1 MINTIDLFAGC
12 GGLTEGFKQAGGYNT
27 IACVE
32 WNKLPCNCLRHRF
45 RTKWGYSDADKR
57 VLRFDVQRVDE
68 LLNGWND
75 AEYGEADG
83 LNALVSANGGAVDLI
98 IGGPP
103 CQAYS
108 MALRN
113 RDEEKVSN
121 DYRNFLF
128 ESYAKIVSHYKP
140 KAFVFEN
147 VPGILTATV
156 GKKKEKVIDIIRTQF
171 SEIGYVLLENLE
183 NAIIDFS
190 EYGVPQNRK
199 RIIIWGLSREHF
211 GDCAEELLEKF
222 YRELL
227 PKNKVAKKRTVREAI
242 GDLPKLFPLDK
253 PVTIGGKRYAHSFSD
268 EDKALN
274 HTARYNSERELNT
287 FRLLTEDIASGRN
300 EYTSV
305 KSLTDLYNSLTGR
318 QSNVH
323 KYYVL
328 RWDEP
333 SNLIPA
339 HLYKD
344 GLRHI
349 HPDPEQARTITVRE
363 AARLQT
369 FPDDF
374 EFISGTAMDF
384 KIIGNAVPPTFSET
398 LAKVLLPL
406 LESEAIETKYKVVSF
421 PMQSAL
427 LKQAQIADLRENIDH
442 VIESVMA

>member
-12 GGLTEGFKQAGGYNT
+12 GGLTEGFKKNGGYNT

-32 WNKLPCNCLRHRF
+32 WDKLPYNALLHRF
-45 RTKWGYSDADKR
+45 KTKWGYADAEDR
-57 VLRFDVQRVDE
+57 ILRFDVQRVDE
-68 LLNGWND
+68 MINGWND
-75 AEYGEADG
+75 EEYGSSHG
-83 LNALVSANGGAVDLI
+83 LDSLVSKHGGTVDLI

-108 MALRN
+108 VALRN
-113 RDEEKVSN
+113 RDEENLNK

-128 ESYAKIVSHYKP
+128 ESYVKIVSHYKP
-140 KAFVFEN
+140 KMFVFEN
-147 VPGILTATV
+147 VPGILTATP
-156 GKKKEKVIDIIRTQF
+156 GDGKEKIINVIRRQF
-171 SEIGYVLLENLE
+171 YNAGYVLLDDLSE
-183 NAIIDFS
+183 AIIDFT

-199 RIIIWGLSREHF
+199 RIIIIGLNREYF
-211 GDCAEELLEKF
+211 GDKAKELLKSF
-222 YRELL
+222 YYELL
-227 PKNKVAKKRTVREAI
+227 PKHKVAKKRTVREAI

-253 PVTIGGKRYAHSFSD
+253 PVTIGGKRYAHTFPIDS
-268 EDKALN
+268 EVLN
-274 HTARYNSERELNT
+274 HTARYNGEREIKT
-287 FRLLTEDIASGRN
+287 FKLLTEDIANGKN

-305 KSLTDLYNSLTGR
+305 KKLTELYNSLTGR

-333 SNLIPA
+333 SNTIPA

-369 FPDDF
+369 FPDDY
-374 EFISGTAMDF
+374 EFTSGTAMDF
-384 KIIGNAVPPTFSET
+384 KIIGNAVPPLFAEILAEVLEQT
-398 LAKVLLPL
+398 LRAC
-406 LESEAIETKYKVVSF
+406 
-421 PMQSAL
+421 
-427 LKQAQIADLRENIDH
+427 
-442 VIESVMA
+442 